1 MKYETHLDLF
11 KKLDPKV
18 ANLIEMFV
26 KTFLP
31 MGLELVKIKDY
42 AEFLNFITEHVQ
54 DNHDDK
60 HAEIKVSDII
70 LAYNE
75 KYKEYQ
81 LEDNL
86 VNELLGVILLYL
98 ESIDNRYISLNI
110 SIDKQ
115 FIGIK
120 GCKLV

>member
-42 AEFLNFITEHVQ
+42 AEFLNFITEHV
-54 DNHDDK
+54 HDK
-60 HAEIKVSDII
+60 HAEIKISDII

-75 KYKEYQ
+75 EYKEYQ

-86 VNELLGVILLYL
+86 ANELLGAILLYL

-110 SIDKQ
+110 SIDSQ